1 MVKEFPVYY
10 HDKMANLS
18 CNSLSPPGRA
28 HLIEQLV
35 IESSHT
41 PYARQQ
47 KKNFTRYRGF
57 SLKSHAHMDIQ
68 IILSGKRM
76 KSSTAIVKTT

>member
-1 MVKEFPVYY
+1 MNNKRLPVYY

-28 HLIEQLV
+28 HLKEQLV

-41 PYARQQ
+41 PYAKQ
-47 KKNFTRYRGF
+47 KKFFRYRGF
-57 SLKSHAHMDIQ
+57 ALNHMY
-68 IILSGKRM
+68 
-76 KSSTAIVKTT
+76 T